1 MLLEPTGP
9 LEYTVS
15 VVAAVTDPVEATATV
30 ATVWPSIPVPELPLW
45 LLTAGGVLVI
55 VLLMAVS
62 GFFSSSE
69 IAMFALPRH
78 RLEALVETGAR
89 NATVVEELRGDP
101 HRLLVT
107 ILVGNNV
114 ANVAMSSVATALLGF
129 YVSGAQAVLLTT
141 VGITSLVLL
150 FSESAPKSYAI
161 ENTESW
167 ALRVARPIRLSEHLL
182 YPFVVVFDKL
192 TRAVNGL
199 VGAETAIESAY
210 LTRRELQDLIA
221 AGERAGAIEPD
232 ERDRLRRAFRFD
244 ELPVSEIMVPRP
256 DVVAVSTTDS
266 IEEALQVCAYSG
278 FTHLPVYEDDL
289 DTVVGTVHVCELLRE
304 RDYGARDPD
313 DLALTDVMEPTIHV
327 PETMPADDVLA
338 EMQRAQT
345 HIAIAIDEFGTTEG
359 IVTTE
364 DPTEVIVG
372 EILRP
377 LETVPI
383 RAIDDRTAVVRGDV
397 SVTEV
402 NDVLDLELPEPPTA
416 DTVAGL
422 VLDRAGRLPE
432 PGERFTVD
440 GVAIVVE
447 TVEDTRIINVRL
459 TRTGSTTERER

>member
-1 MLLEPTGP
+1 MCVEPTGSP
-9 LEYTVS
+9 GFTASVLAIVS
-15 VVAAVTDPVEATATV
+15 ESVEATAT
-30 ATVWPSIPVPELPLW
+30 TSPVWPTITMPEVPLW
-45 LLTAGGVLVI
+45 VLTVSGLLAI
-55 VLLMAVS
+55 VLLMAIS

-78 RLEALVETGAR
+78 RLEALVESGAT
-89 NATVVEELRGDP
+89 NATVVAELRGDP

-167 ALRVARPIRLSEHLL
+167 ALRVARPIRLSESLL
-182 YPFVVVFDKL
+182 YPFVVVFDYL
-192 TRAVNGL
+192 TRAINQL

-210 LTRRELQDLIA
+210 LTRRELQDLIV
-221 AGERAGAIEPD
+221 AGERADAIEPD
-232 ERDRLRRAFRFD
+232 ERDRLRRAFKFD

-266 IEEALQVCAYSG
+266 IEAALQLCGYTG

-304 RDYGARDPD
+304 RDYGARESDELG
-313 DLALTDVMEPTIHV
+313 LADVMEPTIHV

-345 HIAIAIDEFGTTEG
+345 HLAVAIDEFGTTEG

-377 LETVPI
+377 LEAVPI
-383 RAIDDRTAVVRGDV
+383 RAVDDRSAVVRGDV
-397 SVTEV
+397 SVTAV
-402 NDVLDLELPEPPTA
+402 NDALDLELPEPSTA

-432 PGERFTVD
+432 AGERVTID
-440 GVAIVVE
+440 GVAMVVE
-447 TVEDTRIINVRL
+447 TVEGTRITSVRL
-459 TRTGSTTERER
+459 IRPASAGNRDR

>member
-1 MLLEPTGP
+1 MDQEPLAPLEFAASSASAVPGP
-9 LEYTVS
+9 LD
-15 VVAAVTDPVEATATV
+15 AAATAV
-30 ATVWPSIPVPELPLW
+30 PVWLSAPAPELPLW
-45 LLTAGGVLVI
+45 LLTAGGVLAI
-55 VLLMAVS
+55 ALLMAIS

-78 RLEALVETGAR
+78 RLDALVETGAT

-129 YVSGAQAVLLTT
+129 YVTGGQAVLLTT

-167 ALRVARPIRLSEHLL
+167 ALRVARPIRLSEYLL
-182 YPFVVVFDKL
+182 YPFVVVFDTL

-199 VGAETAIESAY
+199 VGAETTIESAY
-210 LTRRELQDLIA
+210 LTRRELQDLIV

-266 IEEALQVCAYSG
+266 IEEALQICAYSG

-289 DTVVGTVHVCELLRE
+289 DTVVGTVHVCDLLRE
-304 RDYGARDPD
+304 RDYGERDPD
-313 DLALTDVMEPTIHV
+313 ELDLAVVMEPTIHV

-338 EMQRAQT
+338 ELQRAQT
-345 HIAIAIDEFGTTEG
+345 HLAVAIDEFGTTEG

-377 LETVPI
+377 REAVPI

-402 NDVLDLELPEPPTA
+402 NDALDLDLPEPPTA

-432 PGERFTVD
+432 AGERFTVD

-447 TVEDTRIINVRL
+447 DVDDTRITSVRL
-459 TRTGSTTERER
+459 TRPASSARC